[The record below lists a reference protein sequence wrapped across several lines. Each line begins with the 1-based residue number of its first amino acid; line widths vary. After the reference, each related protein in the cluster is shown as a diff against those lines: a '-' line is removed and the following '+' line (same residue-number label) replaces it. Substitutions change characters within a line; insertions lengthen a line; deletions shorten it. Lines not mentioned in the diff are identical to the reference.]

1 MKPIPDTSNF
11 IFVHYN
17 RNLPQITDRIENKTK
32 QTSKKKC
39 VFYIV
44 YRWGRKK

>member
-32 QTSKKKC
+32 QTSKIMC
-39 VFYIV
+39 FLHYL
-44 YRWGRKK
+44 